1 METNCYLETSDRD
14 TICALM
20 HKLYDYDPYTFEHC
34 IHTALY
40 TNVIVDFMNVANKH
54 ETNKIVIAAL
64 LHDIGKLEIPIEIIH
79 KPDKLTVEEKKLMD
93 THSIHGYEIV
103 KSIGLSEYISYAIRD
118 HHENTN
124 GSGYPNGY
132 TAEVLN
138 MGAKIIHVS
147 DVYDAMLRAR
157 PYKKAIPH
165 AEVIDYIEK
174 NATIMFDPNIVC
186 ILNNV
191 IEKYRAR
198 LIKPTNELLI
208 YLINEF
214 MSA

>member
-1 METNCYLETSDRD
+1 METNCYPKTSDRD
-14 TICALM
+14 AICTLM
-20 HKLYDYDPYTFEHC
+20 RKLYNYDPYTFEHC
-34 IHTALY
+34 IHTAIY

-79 KPDKLTVEEKKLMD
+79 KPDKLTVEEKKLMN

-103 KSIGLSEYISYAIRD
+103 KNIGLSEYISYAIRD
-118 HHENTN
+118 HHENIN
-124 GSGYPNGY
+124 GSGYPNGH
-132 TAEVLN
+132 TAEMLN

-186 ILNNV
+186 VLNNV